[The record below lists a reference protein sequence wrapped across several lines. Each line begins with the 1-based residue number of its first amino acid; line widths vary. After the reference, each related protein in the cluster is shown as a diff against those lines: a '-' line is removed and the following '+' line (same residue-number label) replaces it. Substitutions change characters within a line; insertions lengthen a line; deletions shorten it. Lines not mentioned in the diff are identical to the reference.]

1 MSDNDT
7 NQRDTGDSGADARP
21 AHPANLSM
29 LEKRRIEAEILK
41 HVYDVLKERGDM
53 ALAQATIR
61 DAVRRSSIEQAQ
73 RFAREAPE
81 GTSLDSFVEATK
93 LWEKEDALRIRVKER
108 TATTYV
114 FDVERCRYAEMYK
127 EMGLG
132 EIGHLLSCQ
141 RDATFCQ
148 GYDSRLNFTR
158 SQTIMQG
165 ASHCDFR
172 YDFLTDEEKAQADG

>member
-1 MSDNDT
+1 MGRIDPMSLH
-7 NQRDTGDSGADARP
+7 QLVQGHA
-21 AHPANLSM
+21 
-29 LEKRRIEAEILK
+29 
-41 HVYDVLKERGDM
+41 
-53 ALAQATIR
+53 
-61 DAVRRSSIEQAQ
+61 SSAI
-73 RFAREAPE
+73 
-81 GTSLDSFVEATK
+81 
-93 LWEKEDALRIRVKER
+93 
-108 TATTYV
+108 

-148 GYDSRLNFTR
+148 GYDPRLKFTR

-172 YDFLTDEEKAQADG
+172 YDFLTEEEKTEGGGQG